1 MSLFQELFVNFFFQ
15 LFIIVDPLVALPVFL
30 AITPNRTSQERKV
43 MALRGSVIAYLV
55 IAFFLLCGNFRLGY
69 LGIGTSAVR
78 ICGGALLFLIGLEM
92 LYGRQSRTET
102 SIREERLAEE
112 KEDISVTPLAI
123 PLLTG
128 PGAIATALL
137 FAGRTDTLTGLML
150 LLASSF
156 LVFAVTFVTLWKGKR
171 LADLIGQLG
180 MTVVTRVMGLVLAFI
195 AVQYVIDGIKGA
207 FGI

>member
-1 MSLFQELFVNFFFQ
+1 MTLFQDLFVNFFIQ
-15 LFIIVDPLVALPVFL
+15 LFVIVDPLLALPVFL
-30 AITPNRTSQERKV
+30 AITPNRTPEERKT
-43 MALRGSVIAYLV
+43 MAFRGSVVAYLV
-55 IAFFLLCGNFRLGY
+55 IAFFLICGGFLLGY

-102 SIREERLAEE
+102 SLREERLAEE
-112 KEDISVTPLAI
+112 KEDVSVTPLAI
-123 PLLTG
+123 PLLSG

-137 FAGRTDTLTGLML
+137 FAGRSDSLTGLL
-150 LLASSF
+150 LLLLSSF
-156 LVFAVTFVTLWKGKR
+156 LVFAVTFVILWKGKFF
-171 LADLIGQLG
+171 AELIGQLG
-180 MTVVTRVMGLVLAFI
+180 LTVVTRVMGLIVAFI